1 MIGKE
6 AVKLLIDRIEKRHNL
21 PFQTIVIKTE
31 MVIKG
36 SSKSVVSI

>member
-6 AVKLLIDRIEKRHNL
+6 AVKLLIGRIEKKLNL
-21 PFQTIVIKTE
+21 PSQTIVIKTE

-36 SSKSVVSI
+36 SSKSVISI